1 MNNINKGVMKVYK
14 ISRVCYLKKIPVVP
28 KVLKGYIRVIYGA
41 TIPYKASIGDGT
53 CFPHGGSGVIIHE
66 EAKIGNNCI
75 IQANS
80 VIGGRSGKKGAP
92 QIGDNVLIGAGAAV
106 LGNIMI
112 GKNTKIGANAVVLKD
127 IPENSIAVGVPAE
140 IKNKK

>member
-1 MNNINKGVMKVYK
+1 MNNINKGVMKIYK
-14 ISRVCYLKKIPVVP
+14 ISRICYLKKIPFVP
-28 KVLKGYIRVIYGA
+28 KLFKGYIRIIYGA

-66 EAKIGNNCI
+66 DAIIGNNCT

-92 QIGDNVLIGAGAAV
+92 KIGDNVLIGAGAVV
-106 LGNIMI
+106 LGNIKI
-112 GKNTKIGANAVVLKD
+112 GKNASIGANAVVIKD
-127 IPENSIAVGVPAE
+127 VPENSIAVGVPAE
-140 IKNKK
+140 IKYKK